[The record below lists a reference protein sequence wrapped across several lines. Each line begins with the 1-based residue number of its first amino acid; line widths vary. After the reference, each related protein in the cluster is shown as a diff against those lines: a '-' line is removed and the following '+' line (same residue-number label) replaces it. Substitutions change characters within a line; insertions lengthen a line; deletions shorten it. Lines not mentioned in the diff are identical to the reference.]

1 MTVQDPYTSRS
12 IDVLEERLVSDGN
25 NISPNGTLI
34 EILTLLAGHKRLILA
49 VTGAAILV
57 GLVYGLTLPTIYKAT
72 TKIMTPQQS
81 PSTASLLMSQLANS
95 GAGSLAAAASGGLGL
110 RNPNDIYMG
119 MLNSRPVADAI
130 IGQFGLAATYRS
142 KTMTDARKKLADNTE
157 LTSEKSG
164 FIAISVTDEDRKRAA
179 AMANSYTEEL
189 RVLTKVLAVTEASQ
203 RRIFYEDQLKH
214 AKEDLIAAEISFQQ
228 IQQKKGLVQLDA
240 QAKALIANLA
250 ALHTQVAAKQ
260 VEVQAIRSYSTEL
273 NPDVR
278 LAENELSSLQ
288 AETARLEK
296 SNHGPAV
303 GDLDLQ
309 DVAGSG
315 LDYLRAEHELQYR
328 QVMFDLLL
336 KQYDAARLDEAK
348 NGMVVQVV
356 EIAIPPDRKFS
367 PHRASIVLIFA
378 VLGLLG
384 ACSYLFV
391 CSVAHRFAEVRPAP
405 LAREGNLGIGQW
417 RRVPGGA
424 REQSPEQTQPPTTS
438 QGVRA

>member
-1 MTVQDPYTSRS
+1 MTVQDSYSSWTV
-12 IDVLEERLVSDGN
+12 DALEETPISNGDGVARY
-25 NISPNGTLI
+25 GTPI
-34 EILTLLAGHKRLILA
+34 EVLKLLACHKRLILA

-57 GLVYGLTLPTIYKAT
+57 GLVYGLTLPTLYKAT

-81 PSTASLLMSQLANS
+81 PSSASLLMSQLANS
-95 GAGSLAAAASGGLGL
+95 GAGPLAAAASGGLGL

-130 IGQFGLAATYRS
+130 IGQFGLAKEYRT
-142 KTMTDARKKLADNTE
+142 KTMSDARKKLADNTE

-164 FIAISVTDEDRKRAA
+164 FIAISVTDIDGKRAA
-179 AMANSYTEEL
+179 EIANSYTEEL
-189 RVLTKVLAVTEASQ
+189 RLLTKMLAVTEASQ
-203 RRIFYEDQLKH
+203 RRLFYEDQLKH

-288 AETARLEK
+288 AEAARLEK
-296 SNHGPAV
+296 SNRGPVV

-309 DVAGSG
+309 DVAGAGS
-315 LDYLRAEHELQYR
+315 DYLRAEHELQYR
-328 QVMFDLLL
+328 QIMFDLLL

-348 NGMVVQVV
+348 NGIVVQVV
-356 EIAIPPDRKFS
+356 ETAIPPDRKFS

-391 CSVAHRFAEVRPAP
+391 CSVAHRLVESHPMLPARGGSFASGQGHRNSVGVHKQ
-405 LAREGNLGIGQW
+405 LA
-417 RRVPGGA
+417 
-424 REQSPEQTQPPTTS
+424 EQPQPPRTS
-438 QGVRA
+438 QGAHT